1 MNTNILT
8 VLILCLIPLCAFGTT
23 SSFKDCGKAWFLRG
37 GGGGFS
43 VFFQAGTRVVGGGGG
58 GSLGSHVNTVNRA
71 NQGNFDTCLLST
83 LPL

>member
-23 SSFKDCGKAWFLRG
+23 SSFKDCGNAWFLRG

-43 VFFQAGTRVVGGGGG
+43 FFFSKLETRVVGVGGN
-58 GSLGSHVNTVNRA
+58 LEVK
-71 NQGNFDTCLLST
+71 
-83 LPL
+83 

>member
-37 GGGGFS
+37 GGGGGGVAFRF
-43 VFFQAGTRVVGGGGG
+43 FFQAGNPGCGEPRGGGN
-58 GSLGSHVNTVNRA
+58 LEVM
-71 NQGNFDTCLLST
+71 
-83 LPL
+83 